1 MRQLGFLFLLA
12 TSLFCL
18 AAPAADDI
26 APSKVIRPRQLKSPS
41 PQYSPEA
48 RTARVEGI
56 VLLSVVVLAN
66 GATDHITVI
75 SPLGYG
81 LDEEA
86 IKAVSAWRFQP
97 GMKNGKP
104 VDVRVYVEVTFR
116 LKDGRSSSPDEKKRT
131 AFNRAIQAITEP
143 AKSPIKLDS
152 AAAVIAKLA
161 DEQYPPAMYWT
172 GMWKIEGKY
181 LDKAPDEGLALIK
194 KAAGKD
200 YDQALFEIGSREI
213 EGRDLPKDPKN
224 GLEKMSRA
232 ARNGNRSAQW
242 YLGNAFEMGTT
253 AERNPDKA
261 QRYFRL
267 CAAKGEALCQYHLG
281 KLILDDPNHKDR
293 EYIEA
298 LAWLQLSTEAG
309 ALNAKPILDKELPKL
324 TPAQSEAIKRL
335 QAQLVQK

>member
-1 MRQLGFLFLLA
+1 MRQLGCFFLLA

-18 AAPAADDI
+18 VAPAADDI

-104 VDVRVYVEVTFR
+104 VDVRVYEVTFR

-131 AFNRAIQAITEP
+131 AFNRAMQAITEP

-161 DEQYPPAMYWT
+161 E
-172 GMWKIEGKY
+172 
-181 LDKAPDEGLALIK
+181 
-194 KAAGKD
+194 
-200 YDQALFEIGSREI
+200 SRS
-213 EGRDLPKDPKN
+213 N
-224 GLEKMSRA
+224 
-232 ARNGNRSAQW
+232 
-242 YLGNAFEMGTT
+242 
-253 AERNPDKA
+253 
-261 QRYFRL
+261 
-267 CAAKGEALCQYHLG
+267 
-281 KLILDDPNHKDR
+281 
-293 EYIEA
+293 
-298 LAWLQLSTEAG
+298 
-309 ALNAKPILDKELPKL
+309 
-324 TPAQSEAIKRL
+324 
-335 QAQLVQK
+335 